1 MTMTAKPDRRFQFS
15 LRKVLLWMLAVALTF
30 SILSPL
36 ELDAVGW
43 LFLFGWFVTVLVL
56 RWSFGSRV
64 AAWISIMAGM
74 LLFAWASWFVSAHVR
89 PSYGGATL
97 VGGSVGVIVGLAL
110 FLFVEATCRTI
121 DWLDRIGQ
129 SDG

>member
-1 MTMTAKPDRRFQFS
+1 M
-15 LRKVLLWMLAVALTF
+15 LWMLAVALIF

-36 ELDAVGW
+36 GFEGVGW
-43 LFLFGWFVTVLVL
+43 LFVFGWFVAVLML

-64 AAWISIMAGM
+64 AASVSIAAGM
-74 LLFAWASWFVSAHVR
+74 LLFAWGAYFVSANVR
-89 PSYGGATL
+89 PSYGRATL
-97 VGGSVGVIVGLAL
+97 VGGSMGVIIGLIL
-110 FLFVEATCRTI
+110 FLLVEGTCRTI